1 MHTTTMQVTLATAVI
16 TVLAL
21 LFYFWTGMGVAR
33 MRGKHGVKAPTMTG
47 PMEFESSVRVQM
59 NTLEWIVVF
68 LPFLWL
74 ATIYFSP
81 AMTIAYLSWLPAA
94 LGILWIIGR
103 WMYMTGYMAAPEKRS
118 NGFLIAGVAVIGL
131 LICTIIGIVMTWSAV
146 SAV

>member
-33 MRGKHGVKAPTMTG
+33 MRGKHSVKAPTMTG

>member
-81 AMTIAYLSWLPAA
+81 AITIAYLSWLPAA